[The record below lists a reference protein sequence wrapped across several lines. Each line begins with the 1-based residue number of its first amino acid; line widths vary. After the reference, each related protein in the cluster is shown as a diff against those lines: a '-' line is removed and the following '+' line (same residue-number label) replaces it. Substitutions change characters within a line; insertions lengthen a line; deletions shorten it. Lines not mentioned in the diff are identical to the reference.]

1 MKVKVSCCLQFYI
14 VTGGFDNRLKRL
26 ASTEILRKN
35 GGTSWSTVAS
45 LPTPRNGIT
54 GVSLPDGH
62 FLVSGED
69 ISHLQSIQLMIHH
82 YRRCWWWQQADG
94 SVALW
99 SGGWPVD
106 PRGPA
111 RHRPRRPR
119 HESCCSDRVLL
130 SLFHAQLQ
138 IIIHAEFP
146 RRQQQSSNSKWC
158 IFCINFI

>member
-69 ISHLQSIQLMIHH
+69 ILSSTVHTINDSSLQEVLM
-82 YRRCWWWQQADG
+82 
-94 SVALW
+94 VAT
-99 SGGWPVD
+99 G
-106 PRGPA
+106 
-111 RHRPRRPR
+111 
-119 HESCCSDRVLL
+119 
-130 SLFHAQLQ
+130 
-138 IIIHAEFP
+138 
-146 RRQQQSSNSKWC
+146 
-158 IFCINFI
+158 

>member
-62 FLVSGED
+62 FLVSGEV

-99 SGGWPVD
+99 SWRWPVD
-106 PRGPA
+106 PCGPA
-111 RHRPRRPR
+111 RHSQIRPR
-119 HESCCSDRVLL
+119 HESCAQGDCRLL
-130 SLFHAQLQ
+130 CLIYPTLHCDLISYSVFTFL
-138 IIIHAEFP
+138 
-146 RRQQQSSNSKWC
+146 
-158 IFCINFI
+158 NF